1 MKTYQ
6 FAEKKINECFEI
18 LKSAPG
24 GISSK
29 EASLRLKENGLNE
42 IKPRKTTGFEILL
55 RQLKSPFIYL
65 LVIGGIITFAVG
77 ENMDGIFIFS
87 FIIINVLLGFLQ
99 EFKSEKTIGYLQKYF
114 SQKTKVLRNGSQ
126 KIIDKNLIVPGDI
139 ISLEAGD
146 ISPADLRLI
155 HSKNLLIDE
164 SILSGESAP
173 VRKNEKAISS
183 KIEMG
188 NVFDAKNLVMAG
200 TSAVGG
206 IATGVVVNTGK
217 NTVFGEIAK
226 QASATKRESIY
237 EKDVFYFSKM
247 IMKIIVSTI
256 FIIFLANLFIKKGEN
271 LFEFSLFSIAL
282 IVSILPEALPTVV
295 TFALAR
301 GGFKMAKDKVVVR
314 RMTAIEDLGNIEILC
329 TDKTGTLTQ
338 NKLQLEK
345 VVSSNKN
352 LCTLYGLLTSEI
364 MRNPKGILNSFD
376 SAIFQKA
383 NQKTNGALNKFN
395 LISNIPFD
403 SFRMMET
410 VIIDEIGKNENLII
424 AKGAPEILLEKAS
437 SIEGEVSKKE
447 ILQQLKQEGENG
459 RRTLGIAYRRA
470 LKGSISKKD
479 EGDFIFL
486 GYFTFID
493 PLKKTAKKSLTMA
506 ENLGI
511 RVKIITGDSSE
522 VSRYVAME
530 TGIINENDQVV
541 TGNDLKK
548 MSTKEFDICCDECDV
563 FARISPDMKLKI
575 IKSLQKKYEV
585 GFLGEGINDAPA
597 LKASNVG
604 IVVTSASDVSREV
617 SDIILLEKDLGAIVK
632 GIKQGRNVFNNINK
646 YIKCTLASNFGNFY
660 SIAIISLFIPF
671 LPMLPVQILL
681 GNLFTDFPLISIVG
695 DFIDPEEA
703 KKPKSSRLQSVLFL
717 VIILAL
723 ISTFFDLIF
732 FSIFHKSSPGTI
744 QTLWFIE
751 SVLSEILLIFI
762 IRTRHSFLK
771 AKRPS
776 FQLIFFSA
784 LTVTTTLILPFS
796 KIGQEVLHFQ
806 KPPTSGLLIVIFLL
820 ISYFIASE
828 SAKLSY
834 FKAKDK
840 ANQQSLTPQ
849 N

>member
-1 MKTYQ
+1 MRTYQ
-6 FAEKKINECFEI
+6 FAEKTIKECFEI
-18 LKSAPG
+18 LKSTPK

-42 IKPRKTTGFEILL
+42 IKSKRITNLNILI

-65 LVIGGIITFAVG
+65 LVIGGITTLAIG

-87 FIIINVLLGFLQ
+87 FIIINVSLGFLQ
-99 EFKSEKTIGYLQKYF
+99 EFRSEKTIGYLQKYF

-126 KIIDKNLIVPGDI
+126 KIINKNLVAPGDI
-139 ISLEAGD
+139 ILLEAGD
-146 ISPADLRLI
+146 IAPADLRII
-155 HSKNLLIDE
+155 HSKSLLLDE

-173 VRKNEKAISS
+173 VRKTEKIIAS
-183 KIEMG
+183 KIET
-188 NVFDAKNLVMAG
+188 VFDAKNLVMAG
-200 TSAVGG
+200 TSVTNG
-206 IATGVVVNTGK
+206 IATGIVLNTGK
-217 NTVFGEIAK
+217 NTILGEIAK
-226 QASATKRESIY
+226 QASTTKRESVY

-256 FIIFLANLFIKKGEN
+256 LIIFLANLFIKKGEN
-271 LFEFSLFSIAL
+271 VFEFSLFSIAL

-314 RMTAIEDLGNIEILC
+314 RMTAIEDLGNIEVLC

-345 VVSSNKN
+345 VVSTNKS
-352 LCTLYGLLTSEI
+352 LCTLYGLLTSEM
-364 MRNPKGILNSFD
+364 MRGSKKEILNSFD
-376 SAIFQKA
+376 NAVFQKA
-383 NQKTNGALNKFN
+383 DQKIKDSLSKFN

-410 VIIDEIGKNENLII
+410 VIIDEIGKDKNLII

-437 SIEGEVSKKE
+437 SIEGGISRKE
-447 ILQQLKQEGENG
+447 IQKQLKKEGENG
-459 RRTLGIAYRRA
+459 RRTLGIAYRHASKR
-470 LKGSISKKD
+470 SVSKKD
-479 EGDFIFL
+479 ENGFIFL

-493 PLKKTAKKSLTMA
+493 PLKKTAEKSLLMA
-506 ENLGI
+506 EKLGV
-511 RVKIITGDSSE
+511 RVKILTGDSPE
-522 VSRYVAME
+522 VSRYIAMK
-530 TGIINENDQVV
+530 TGIINENNKII
-541 TGNDLKK
+541 TGSDLRK
-548 MSTKEFDICCDECDV
+548 MSKKEFDACCDECDV
-563 FARISPDMKLKI
+563 FARISPDLKLKI
-575 IKSLQKKYEV
+575 IKSIQKKYEV

-604 IVVTSASDVSREV
+604 IVVSSASDVSREV
-617 SDIILLEKDLGAIVK
+617 SDIVLLKKDLGVIIK

-671 LPMLPVQILL
+671 LPMLPTQILL

-695 DFIDPEEA
+695 DYIDPEEA
-703 KKPKSSRLQSVLFL
+703 KKPKSSRLQSVLLL

-732 FSIFHKSSPGTI
+732 FSIFHNSTPETI

-751 SVLSEILLIFI
+751 SVITEIILIFI
-762 IRTRHSFLK
+762 IRTRHFFLK

-776 FQLIFFSA
+776 FQLIFFSV
-784 LTVTTTLILPFS
+784 LVIITTLALPFS
-796 KIGQEVLHFQ
+796 QIGQNVLHFQ
-806 KPPTSGLLIVIFLL
+806 KPPVAGLLIVIFLL
-820 ISYFIASE
+820 ICYLIASE
-828 SAKLSY
+828 TAKLFY
-834 FKAKDK
+834 FKSKNIK
-840 ANQQSLTPQ
+840 MS
-849 N
+849 